1 MDPQG
6 PARLFVDSQPWV
18 AGGAGKKAFV
28 LGLGNLENV
37 FHCDLVGSITGTLG
51 VQTAELCD

>member
-1 MDPQG
+1 MGPQG
-6 PARLFVDSQPWV
+6 PARLFVDPQPWV
-18 AGGAGKKAFV
+18 AGGAGKKAFE

-37 FHCDLVGSITGTLG
+37 FHCDLVGHIPGTGG